1 MNDLI
6 NSIAQTIFE
15 LEEENAKLKEHL
27 EQAESVISNLL
38 KELNLRTIHMYNHP
52 RNWPEVDLQW
62 DKD

>member
-1 MNDLI
+1 MKNESRTLYESLI
-6 NSIAQTIFE
+6 PEAKTIIDRE
-15 LEEENAKLKEHL
+15 AS
-27 EQAESVISNLL
+27 QESVISNLL